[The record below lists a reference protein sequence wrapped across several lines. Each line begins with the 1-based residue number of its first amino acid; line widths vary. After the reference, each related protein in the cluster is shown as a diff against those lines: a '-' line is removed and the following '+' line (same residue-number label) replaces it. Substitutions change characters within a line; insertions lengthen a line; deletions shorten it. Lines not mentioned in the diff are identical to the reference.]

1 VYEGLTIYLDRY
13 TIDLTLYVSHVGP
26 RGDASSDIYVNCPGE
41 QHSQKLAMQR
51 QRDCA
56 LIFHVMCDESGHTRF
71 PLLYL
76 DHVNLLTLAQARLS
90 PAQDLLRLAHFCSP

>member
-1 VYEGLTIYLDRY
+1 MYEGLTIYLDRY

-56 LIFHVMCDESGHTRF
+56 LIFHDILQKLPRSTGFER
-71 PLLYL
+71 PLK
-76 DHVNLLTLAQARLS
+76 AGQGR
-90 PAQDLLRLAHFCSP
+90 P